1 MPRTK
6 KVEIF
11 FTFFLMANLLPMLPS
26 FQLGIVLGGTSTFAA
41 CYAALVLP
49 GLYNRRLCQVL
60 NLTGLSVTMVS
71 PDAMF
76 PRCLLYNSFAVSFLG
91 IAKSTLYKMTH
102 ENRIPFYKPAGKLI
116 YFEKIV
122 LLDWIRSNR
131 IMSEAEL

>member
-26 FQLGIVLGGTSTFAA
+26 FQLGIVQGGTSTFAA

-49 GLYNRRLCQVL
+49 GLYNRRLCQLL

-76 PRCLLYNSFAVSFLG
+76 PRCLLYNSFAVRVEKDSPHRLR
-91 IAKSTLYKMTH
+91 KSVGKSGLCDAPNTLY
-102 ENRIPFYKPAGKLI
+102 ISI
-116 YFEKIV
+116 
-122 LLDWIRSNR
+122 IRLF
-131 IMSEAEL
+131 I